1 MGIGIIIKIIGYLLL
16 ALAIRD
22 AYKSFKSDRGLIK
35 LVYFRNCLDY
45 LWAFLL
51 VLGVIISVSLI
62 NLVELPY
69 ILKFSWIS
77 FITSGESRGS
87 NLATTPL
94 SSGYVLIVLIFWVVM
109 TLCLPYLAKIEEI
122 MFRSNVLKRSD
133 RIKKSIIFG
142 LIHMVMGI
150 PLYIALVICVIG
162 YIYSYKYYKSYIK
175 GGDELGLEAS
185 TSLHAKY
192 NFILITFGCLAT
204 IISLI

>member
-62 NLVELPY
+62 SLVELPY

-142 LIHMVMGI
+142 LIHMIMGI
-150 PLYIALVICVIG
+150 PLYIALVICVMG
-162 YIYSYKYYKSYIK
+162 YIYSYKYYKAYIK

>member
-142 LIHMVMGI
+142 LIHMIMGI
-150 PLYIALVICVIG
+150 PLYIALVICVMG
-162 YIYSYKYYKSYIK
+162 YIYSYKYYKAYIK
-175 GGDELGLEAS
+175 GGDELGLAAS

-192 NFILITFGCLAT
+192 NFILITFGCLVT
-204 IISLI
+204 IITLI

>member
-35 LVYFRNCLDY
+35 LVYFSNCLDY

-142 LIHMVMGI
+142 LIHMIMGI
-150 PLYIALVICVIG
+150 PLYIALVICVMG
-162 YIYSYKYYKSYIK
+162 YIYSYKYYKAYIK